1 VTTPEGPGAPSVLR
15 SEQHLR
21 IGYHRVA
28 TERVRVRRR
37 VVSETRQLSVRVRR
51 EELVIDREPLHDCP
65 VDTIGPPPQ
74 PLVLVLCEEVPVID
88 VRIRPY
94 EEVTVTVELVTNEEA
109 ITTELDREHLQVET
123 DRPDD
128 DGPQP
133 PRQAPA

>member
-1 VTTPEGPGAPSVLR
+1 MTTEEGPGAPSVLR

-21 IGYHRVA
+21 IGYQRVA

-51 EELVIDREPLHDCP
+51 EELVIDREPLPDSP

-74 PLVLVLCEEVPVID
+74 PLVFVLREEVPVID

-109 ITTELDREHLQVET
+109 ITTELDREHIQIDT
-123 DRPDD
+123 DYPDE

-133 PRQAPA
+133 PRPAPA